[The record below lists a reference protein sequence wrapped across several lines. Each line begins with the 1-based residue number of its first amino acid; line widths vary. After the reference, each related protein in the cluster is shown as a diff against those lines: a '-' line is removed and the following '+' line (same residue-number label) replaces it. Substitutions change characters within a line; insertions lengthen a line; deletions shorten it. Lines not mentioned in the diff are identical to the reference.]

1 MQTKP
6 FTLIPS
12 VVAVAVV
19 LSLGACGKTVD
30 DNRTAGQK
38 LDSTVAKVEQKT
50 DAAVAKVEQKTDQ
63 AVAALKSEANSASN
77 SGSKMVDAASA
88 KLKDASITASIKTE
102 LAKDSSLS
110 ALKVNVDTDQGRV
123 ALHGTAPDA
132 ASRDRATMLAQRVNG
147 VTGVDNQLEIRSN

>member
-19 LSLGACGKTVD
+19 LSLGACGKTVA

-77 SGSKMVDAASA
+77 SGSKMVDAASS

-132 ASRDRATMLAQRVNG
+132 ASRDRATMLAQKVNG